1 MNSLLKFLGTML
13 LLATIAGAQTGEQVS
28 ATPGPARSSPTASTA
43 ADGQHTIVVD
53 VWSSAL
59 QAPVKAKKTD
69 PAKLSRGFAVAASDA
84 ASRLQFT
91 ERRVANSI
99 RMGFPLGGGFWV
111 ETDLDAV
118 DDSLRLAALS
128 ATNDAD
134 QQVLQQL
141 QTQADRLRAWC
152 GWLIEQNR
160 SLRLANY
167 FISPEPLDNDAE
179 YQNTVTCTRFLLR
192 MVGRGRL
199 EQEDLSCR

>member
-1 MNSLLKFLGTML
+1 MNFLLKYLSTML
-13 LLATIAGAQTGEQVS
+13 LLAAIAGAQTGEQVS
-28 ATPGPARSSPTASTA
+28 ATPGAPRSNPTASTP

-69 PAKLSRGFAVAASDA
+69 PAKLSRGFAMTASDV

-91 ERRVANSI
+91 ERRITNSM
-99 RMGFPLGGGFWV
+99 RMGFPLGGGFWIQ
-111 ETDLDAV
+111 TDLDAV

-152 GWLIEQNR
+152 NWLIEQNR